1 MFSKFSINQNPTTD
15 QQKKRD
21 FAEELKDCNTMAEF
35 LKVCADFYDLDNAK
49 LGPIS
54 KLALVNN
61 IDKII
66 VLSGAKLK

>member
-1 MFSKFSINQNPTTD
+1 MFSQFIKPGPHDNQ
-15 QQKKRD
+15 KIRD
-21 FAEELKDCNTMAEF
+21 FNEELKDTETMAQF
-35 LKVCADFYDLDNAK
+35 LKVCADYYDLENAK

-54 KLALVNN
+54 KLALINN